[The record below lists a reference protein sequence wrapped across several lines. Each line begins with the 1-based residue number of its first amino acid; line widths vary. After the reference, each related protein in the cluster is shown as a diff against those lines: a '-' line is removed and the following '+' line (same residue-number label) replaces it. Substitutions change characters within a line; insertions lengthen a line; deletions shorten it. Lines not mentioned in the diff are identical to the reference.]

1 MTKNLKDSFSA
12 AGAGRRPGAAAP
24 SGPGTSRAPG
34 GPGPATS
41 AAGGSGASRPGAG
54 GTRSPATGPSGTGTG
69 TGDAPP
75 VPAALAAKV
84 RTLSPSMTR
93 SMQRVAEAVAG
104 DPAGC
109 AALTVTGL
117 AELTGTSEATVVRT
131 ARLLGYP
138 GYRDLRLALAGL
150 AAQQQSGRAPAV
162 TADIAVDDPIADVV
176 AKLAHDEQQTLA
188 DTAASLDT
196 VQLGAAVTAL
206 ATARRIDIYGVGA
219 SGLVAQDLAQ
229 KLLRIGLVA
238 HAHSDPH
245 LAVTNAVQL
254 RSGDAAVAISHSGST
269 GDIVEPLR
277 VAFDHG
283 ATTVAITGRP
293 DGPVSQYADHVLT
306 TSTAR
311 ETDLRPAAMSSRT
324 GQLLVVDCLFIGV
337 MQLTYDAAAPALA
350 ASYEALA
357 HRHSPRTR

>member
-1 MTKNLKDSFSA
+1 MKEIF
-12 AGAGRRPGAAAP
+12 
-24 SGPGTSRAPG
+24 
-34 GPGPATS
+34 
-41 AAGGSGASRPGAG
+41 AGG
-54 GTRSPATGPSGTGTG
+54 
-69 TGDAPP
+69 APP
-75 VPAALAAKV
+75 APAALAAKV
-84 RTLSPSMTR
+84 RTLAPSMTR

-104 DPAGC
+104 DPAGT

-176 AKLAHDEQQTLA
+176 AKLAYDEQQTLA
-188 DTAASLDT
+188 DTAAGLDT
-196 VQLGAAVTAL
+196 VQLGAAVSAL
-206 ATARRIDIYGVGA
+206 AAARRVEVYGVAA
-219 SGLVAQDLAQ
+219 SGLVAQDLVQ
-229 KLLRIGLVA
+229 KLLRIGQVA

-245 LAVTNAVQL
+245 LAVTNAVTL
-254 RSGDAAVAISHSGST
+254 RAKDVAIAITHSGST
-269 GDIVEPLR
+269 EDVIEPLR
-277 VAFDHG
+277 VAFEHG

-293 DGPVSQYADHVLT
+293 DGLVSQYADHILT

-311 ETDLRPAAMSSRT
+311 ESELRPAAMSSRT
-324 GQLLVVDCLFIGV
+324 SQLLVVDCLFVGV
-337 MQLTYDAAAPALA
+337 AQRTYETAAPALA

-357 HRHSPRTR
+357 HRHSPRGGAGSR